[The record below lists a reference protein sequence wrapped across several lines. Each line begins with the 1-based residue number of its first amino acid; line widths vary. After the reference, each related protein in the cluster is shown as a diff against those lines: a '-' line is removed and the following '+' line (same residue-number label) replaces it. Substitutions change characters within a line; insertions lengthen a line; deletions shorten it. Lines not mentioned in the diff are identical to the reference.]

1 MSPLVVVGT
10 SDIYLQSEINEVA
23 KSEGF
28 ETRFVTKVEEME
40 ALVNAAAPKLVVL
53 DLSSDEYDPFSGAR
67 SLKTLR
73 FPPRILGFFPHVKT
87 ELATQAKNAGVD
99 YVVPNSG
106 FLKSLRRILEDLA
119 AK

>member
-1 MSPLVVVGT
+1 MVGT
-10 SDIYLQSEINEVA
+10 SDLYLQSEINEVA

-28 ETRFVTKVEEME
+28 ETRFMTKPEEMQP
-40 ALVNAAAPKLVVL
+40 LVNIAAPKLVVL
-53 DLSSDEYDPFSGAR
+53 DLSSDEYNPFAFAR

-73 FPPRILGFFPHVKT
+73 FPPKVLGFYPHVKT
-87 ELATQAKNAGVD
+87 ELATQAKTAGVD

-106 FLKSLRRILEDLA
+106 FLKSLRRILEELA